1 MLILKC
7 IPYESDTMRL
17 KKYFK
22 WLARVN
28 TYLSAWVES
37 VIQVVN
43 LGCLQYLKSVAL
55 VRESCLHN
63 QFHLCELVKVSPN
76 FDFVDCS
83 RSILFTPLAIAKIFS
98 RYML

>member
-1 MLILKC
+1 VHEINDNLMLILKC

-43 LGCLQYLKSVAL
+43 LGCLQSLINVKIEIVF
-55 VRESCLHN
+55 VTNQREN
-63 QFHLCELVKVSPN
+63 
-76 FDFVDCS
+76 
-83 RSILFTPLAIAKIFS
+83 
-98 RYML
+98 